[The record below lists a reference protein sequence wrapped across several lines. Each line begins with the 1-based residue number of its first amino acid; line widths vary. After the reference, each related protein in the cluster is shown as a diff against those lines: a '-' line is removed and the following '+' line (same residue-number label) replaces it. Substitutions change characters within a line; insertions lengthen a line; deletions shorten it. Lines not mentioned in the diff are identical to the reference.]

1 MEVGYRDRMIFQYF
15 YPSLSLHLISI
26 KLGTREEGEEGG
38 NSEEGG
44 GGRGEQKLKGFLSAL
59 LEFRI

>member
-44 GGRGEQKLKGFLSAL
+44 RGEQKLKGFLSAL